1 MRYKET
7 REQSAELL
15 RMVLP
20 LMSKHAAGLHPLS
33 YAVWYEYCAGTN
45 PQLKAAVDQRL
56 QSGVSLTDDDIARL
70 FDEHV
75 VMRDIDTSVR
85 MRMELSQIIDGV
97 SDATERTGTDV
108 SKFGE
113 NVDAARQ
120 VLETKPDPAA
130 ASGVVD
136 SLIGDTRRVK
146 ISTDGLR
153 QYLRKSAHEVVRL
166 REELE
171 VAQGQAHTDPLT
183 GLLNRRGFDHEVR
196 KILAKGLQ
204 RCSVVAI
211 DIDHFKRINDT
222 YGHLLGDRVI
232 ATVAQVIRSCLD
244 GRGQAARIGGE
255 EFAMVL
261 TATSAAGALE
271 LAERIRAA
279 VEKGRI
285 KRADRDEIVGGVTI
299 SIGIATHMEKEE
311 LEQLLERADKALY
324 RSKQDGRNRIT
335 VSTP

>member
-20 LMSKHAAGLHPLS
+20 LMSKHAAALHPLS

-45 PQLKAAVDQRL
+45 PKLKTAVDQRL
-56 QSGVSLTDDDIARL
+56 QSGVPLTDDDIARL

-75 VMRDIDTSVR
+75 AMRDIDSSVR
-85 MRMELSQIIDGV
+85 MRLELSHIIEGMN
-97 SDATERTGTDV
+97 DATARTGSDV

-113 NVDAARQ
+113 TLDAARQ
-120 VLETKPDPAA
+120 SLEVRPEPSAV
-130 ASGVVD
+130 SGVVD
-136 SLIGDTRRVK
+136 SLLGDTRRVK
-146 ISTDGLR
+146 ISTDGLQ
-153 QYLRKSAHEVVRL
+153 QYLQQSAHEVVRL

-183 GLLNRRGFDHEVR
+183 GLLNRRGFDHELR
-196 KILAKGLQ
+196 KILAKGLE

-211 DIDHFKRINDT
+211 DIDHFKKINDT

-232 ATVAQVIRSCLD
+232 ATVAQVIKDCLD

-255 EFAMVL
+255 EFALVL
-261 TATSAAGALE
+261 TSTSAAGALE
-271 LAERIRAA
+271 LAERIRGT

-285 KRADRDEIVGGVTI
+285 RRADRDEVIGGVTI
-299 SIGIATHMEKEE
+299 SIGIATRIEKEE
-311 LEQLLERADKALY
+311 IEQLQERADKALY

-335 VSTP
+335 ISTP